1 MAERRARPL
10 ATAPSASGPS
20 VARRRWAVGIVSG
33 LIGLLALGLLAL
45 AQPAAFARPS
55 PGSTIVPESAW
66 IDDREA
72 RLELA
77 RVLAALGQVRETREQ
92 VLALA
97 ADAPRDPAQQLALA
111 NIMMTWGDFRRAEAL
126 LRPLL
131 ARDDLNAPT
140 RRRAA
145 LDLSRVLLAAQR
157 YEEAEQELLQALHG
171 SGTDREAWHDLVA
184 LRIAE
189 QDFDGALALLEGS
202 APVPADDPNRLRQQA
217 RALSA
222 AGAHE
227 AALDLQTAL
236 VEQGEERRNDAVARA
251 RSLIRLERD
260 DQADALLERLLAD
273 DPNDIDVRYLWF
285 TLDPDREED
294 PWCEAQPPRLT
305 PEQLVR
311 WGELDARAGRNKEA
325 IVCLEAALEQ
335 DPTHF
340 QARLAL
346 AETAATVRDFER
358 SLALLDALLDDF
370 PDTSKLQLT
379 RARVLSWAERYADA
393 QEAYAELR
401 EARPEDPVPTREAAR
416 VAMWS
421 KDAGA
426 ATRLYR
432 EMQVSRQVERFQP
445 EVETL
450 RARVQLPA
458 IEAALSDL
466 GDALGEG
473 RVYPMLGP
481 LEAALA
487 EEGDALTPELA
498 DRLAVLVIALRPV
511 DRIQE
516 SAFLEEQAKLNAW
529 HRRFR
534 TANTRFG
541 ELIAV
546 QPGNQEALFDQAQMQ
561 CIVGL
566 YDESLD
572 TYRSLLNLDP
582 LHSRASEAVERI
594 AVSSRPAL
602 GLNLSVWSEESP
614 GGTRLAAI
622 DRQHTEFAAEI
633 PLKNGRYQVSVGQ
646 HLWQERPKPLDDVRG
661 GDQLLG
667 TYEAQGQSLGFSGV
681 LSPWLSGAAEITY
694 KDYQSSAL
702 ADPTLGRAALTVNLR
717 DWADLGLEYV
727 RTEMLANGF
736 ALEQGILA
744 NLWRIQVAAPLRRW
758 LDLDLLAE
766 YQDYSDAN
774 QGIVLRGDLGAVLT
788 DHPRELKL
796 TLTGEYRDVRNQ
808 NVFEFDGP
816 NLVNI
821 QYPYWTPRDYVA
833 GALTLQWRHDLAEFL
848 FCGAR
853 QHVYLLKL
861 GLGTDT
867 DHNAGI
873 RFEAEYRYDF
883 APRWSLTAQ
892 GMIQR
897 SREWDAEGLWL
908 GLGYRF

>member
-1 MAERRARPL
+1 MEFDQQRR
-10 ATAPSASGPS
+10 G
-20 VARRRWAVGIVSG
+20 VAVALG
-33 LIGLLALGLLAL
+33 LILLLALV
-45 AQPAAFARPS
+45 QPAAFVQPS
-55 PGSTIVPESAW
+55 LGSTIVPEAAW

-77 RVLAALGQVRETREQ
+77 RILAALGQVRETREQ
-92 VLALA
+92 VIAMA
-97 ADAPRDPAQQLALA
+97 AAEPHDPAHQLALA
-111 NIMMTWGDFRRAEAL
+111 NIMMTWGDFRRAEVI

-131 ARDDLNAPT
+131 ARDDLDGPT

-145 LDLSRVLLAAQR
+145 LELSRVLLAAQR
-157 YEEAEQELLQALHG
+157 YEEAEEELLLALHG
-171 SGTDREAWHDLVA
+171 DERDRQAWHDLVA

-189 QDFDGALALLEGS
+189 QDVDNALILLEAP
-202 APVPADDPNRLRQQA
+202 APVPSDDPTRLRQQS

-222 AGAHE
+222 TGAYH

-236 VEQGEERRNDAVARA
+236 VEQGAERRADAVARA
-251 RSLIRLERD
+251 RLLIRLER
-260 DQADALLERLLAD
+260 QEEADALLAGLLAD
-273 DPNDIDVRYLWF
+273 DPDDIDARYLWF
-285 TLDPDREED
+285 HLDPQREED

-311 WGELDARAGRNKEA
+311 WGELDAQAGQHAAA

-335 DPTHF
+335 DPEQF

-346 AETAATVRDFER
+346 AEATATVRDYDR
-358 SLALLDALLDDF
+358 SIALLDALLEDF
-370 PDTSKLQLT
+370 PETSKLQFT
-379 RARVLSWAERYADA
+379 RARVLSWAERYEDA
-393 QEAYAELR
+393 QEAYAALR
-401 EARPEDPVPTREAAR
+401 EALPEDPVPTREAAR
-416 VAMWS
+416 VALWS
-421 KDAGA
+421 KDAET

-432 EMQVSRQVERFQP
+432 ELQVSEQAERFQS
-445 EVETL
+445 EVESL
-450 RARVQLPA
+450 RMRTQRPA
-458 IEAALSDL
+458 IDAALSDL
-466 GDALGEG
+466 GEALGDG

-481 LEAALA
+481 LEEALA
-487 EEGDALTPELA
+487 EEGDALLPELR
-498 DRLAVLVIALRPV
+498 DQLARLVIELRPL

-516 SAFLEEQAKLNAW
+516 SAFLEEQAKLRAW

-534 TANTRFG
+534 TANTRFT

-546 QPGNQEALFDQAQMQ
+546 QPGNQEARFDLAQMQ
-561 CIVGL
+561 CIIGL
-566 YDESLD
+566 HDKSID
-572 TYRSLLNLDP
+572 TYESLLNIDP
-582 LHSRASEAVERI
+582 LHTRASEAVERI
-594 AVSSRPAL
+594 TIRSRPSL
-602 GLNLSVWSEESP
+602 GLNLSAWSEESP

-622 DRQHTEFAAEI
+622 DRQHAELAAEI
-633 PLKNGRYQVSVGQ
+633 PLKNGRYLVNVGQ

-681 LSPWLSGAAEITY
+681 LTSWLSAAAQITY
-694 KDYQSSAL
+694 KDYRSSAL
-702 ADPTLGRAALTVNLR
+702 TDPTLGRAAITVNLR
-717 DWADLGLEYV
+717 DWADLSLEYE

-744 NLWRIQVAAPLRRW
+744 NLWRLRLSVPVRRW
-758 LDLDLLAE
+758 LDLGVLAE
-766 YQDYSDAN
+766 YQDYSDDN
-774 QGIVLRGDLGAVLT
+774 QGVALRADLGVVLK
-788 DHPRELKL
+788 DHPRELKV

-808 NVFEFDGP
+808 NIFEYEGA

-821 QYPYWTPRDYVA
+821 QYPYWTPQDYVA

-867 DHNAGI
+867 EHNAGI
-873 RFEAEYRYDF
+873 RFEGEYRYDF
-883 APRWSLTAQ
+883 APRWSFTAQ

-908 GLGYRF
+908 GLSYRF